1 MIPYGKAAL
10 LGLCIAIVN
19 GHSPDLNADPDD
31 RSLFLLRCNVAADAF
46 AFVDGFRVMVATDVQ
61 HLFGMICCPNC
72 QECNISSNLCHY
84 LCGRNATAEG

>member
-31 RSLFLLRCNVAADAF
+31 RSFEMQCVVADAF
-46 AFVDGFRVMVATDVQ
+46 ASVVGFRFMVAADVQ

-72 QECNISSNLCHY
+72 PDCNISFKSVAISL
-84 LCGRNATAEG
+84 R